1 MNVNYWPKADISYC
15 SAHVHFWGRADMG
28 KLYSTHCAPHRSLIF
43 RADFFGQSA
52 VI

>member
-1 MNVNYWPKADISYC
+1 MSTIGPKRT
-15 SAHVHFWGRADMG
+15 SATAVHMSTFGGRADMG

-43 RADFFGQSA
+43 RADLFGQSA